1 MLTLLALV
9 YRYAAYPYQY
19 QWERIRDNPFADVAR
34 LSQQIDNS
42 FTKSDPLAERVMPPT
57 NDFDESDKYNRESF
71 MIPKSY
77 SWAPPKGPAFMR
89 HPMPDY
95 HIRPEYSTRHRA
107 PFTTRPFVRPI
118 SGLSSGSSGIG
129 RPGSIVANGIF
140 SGPGR
145 FVGNLKFTQPELFDT
160 SRTHQHEYESETSEK
175 RHITREDLFSELHAI
190 KEALQKL
197 TSAVIRIENEISFK
211 TFTTLP
217 QPPVLIDPI
226 VASDLQPKEPSK
238 EGVTYPTFTTSP
250 QPPVLIDPIVA
261 SDLQPKEPSKEGV
274 TYPTFTTSPQP
285 PVLIDPIVASDL
297 QPKEPSKEGVTYP
310 TFTTSPQP
318 PVLIDPIVASD
329 LQPKEPSKEGVTYPT
344 FTTSTQPPV
353 LINSSRASELGPIEA
368 NNEKGVNYPTVT
380 SSTKPP
386 VSIDS
391 NMASEINSVESTYES
406 MYKNT
411 ATNEE
416 PFVNRLLENTL
427 SKTHFSSIS

>member
-1 MLTLLALV
+1 MSLV
-9 YRYAAYPYQY
+9 KSTQAYPYQY

-238 EGVTYPTFTTSP
+238 EGVTYPTFTTS
-250 QPPVLIDPIVA
+250 
-261 SDLQPKEPSKEGV
+261 
-274 TYPTFTTSPQP
+274 
-285 PVLIDPIVASDL
+285 
-297 QPKEPSKEGVTYP
+297 
-310 TFTTSPQP
+310 
-318 PVLIDPIVASD
+318 
-329 LQPKEPSKEGVTYPT
+329 
-344 FTTSTQPPV
+344 TQPPV